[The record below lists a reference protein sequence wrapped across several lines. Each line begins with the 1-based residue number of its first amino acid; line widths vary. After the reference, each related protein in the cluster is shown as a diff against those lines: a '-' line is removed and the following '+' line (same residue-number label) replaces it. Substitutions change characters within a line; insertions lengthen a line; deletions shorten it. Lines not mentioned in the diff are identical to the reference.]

1 MRIKKGDTVEVIAG
15 KDRGKRGTVVRVHA
29 AEHRVVV
36 DGVNIITKHVK
47 ARQSGQRGERIQF
60 PGKIDVSNVMLVCP
74 HTDKPTRVGYK
85 VTEGG
90 QKVRISK
97 KSGKEI

>member
-15 KDRGKRGTVVRVHA
+15 KDRGKRGTILRVYP
-29 AEHRVVV
+29 AEGRVVV
-36 DGVNIITKHVK
+36 DGVNIVTKHVK
-47 ARQSGQRGERIQF
+47 VRRAGTSGERIQF
-60 PGKIDVSNVMLVCP
+60 PGKIDASNVMLVCP

-85 VTEGG
+85 ITDGG
-90 QKVRISK
+90 QKVRISR

>member
-1 MRIKKGDTVEVIAG
+1 MRIKKGDTVEIIAG
-15 KDRGKRGTVVRVHA
+15 KDRGKRGTVLRTHA
-29 AEHRVVV
+29 TESRVVV
-36 DGVNIITKHVK
+36 DGVNIVTKHVK
-47 ARQSGQRGERIQF
+47 ARRAGMPGERVQF

-85 VTEGG
+85 VTDGG
-90 QKVRISK
+90 EKVRISK